1 MKFVILHKGIIPGFN
16 VHGPVMTPQHYDIN
30 LVLKWVYSRIDVREV
45 MPDGSYRKLDCNDE
59 RLMEELNAKL
69 AKEAEHKEK
78 VKQAI
83 LEQQLGKQHR
93 GNVGLVPEK
102 KVEKPVAKQQP
113 KVEPKKEEPKQE
125 VVEQVEEPKVDLII
139 DELEKPE

>member
-30 LVLKWVYSRIDVREV
+30 LVLKWVYGKIDVREV

-93 GNVGLVPEK
+93 GNVSLVPEK
-102 KVEKPVAKQQP
+102 KVEKPVAKKQP
-113 KVEPKKEEPKQE
+113 KVESKKEEPKQE
-125 VVEQVEEPKVDLII
+125 VV
-139 DELEKPE
+139 